1 MMVAYIVAFIF
12 RKFGISPKR
21 TKDNYVVAFAMLR
34 DTYYY
39 NYNLEHQS
47 KFLFSIVDAVLHAGP
62 PDGLIFIINMK
73 GAA

>member
-1 MMVAYIVAFIF
+1 M
-12 RKFGISPKR
+12 SSKR
-21 TKDNYVVAFAMLR
+21 TKDNYVVGFAMLR

-47 KFLFSIVDAVLHAGP
+47 KLLFSMVDVVLHSGP

-73 GAA
+73 GVTTYRHSSMQSKIFTLS